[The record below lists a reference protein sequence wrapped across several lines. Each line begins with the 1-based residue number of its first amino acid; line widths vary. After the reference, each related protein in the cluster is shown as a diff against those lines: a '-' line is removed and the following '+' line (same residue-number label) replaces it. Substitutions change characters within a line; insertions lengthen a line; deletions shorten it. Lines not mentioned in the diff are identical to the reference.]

1 VKEITL
7 NETAILMTLT
17 ALTGEQGTAIIQE
30 TYRLVNDAMHAGY
43 GFGVQSMMDE
53 ALEAEQRVAAANDQ
67 GYEEGFA
74 DGMATAYDDGD
85 ETYAVGFNE
94 GYAEAYN
101 AGHEAYSNGF
111 NEGYDAATRDI
122 TGVDPAF
129 PVSEDDAFYDG
140 LEEHYGQADFD
151 ICGRRD

>member
-17 ALTGEQGTAIIQE
+17 ALTGEKGTKIIQE

-43 GFGVQSMMDE
+43 GYGVLSMMNE
-53 ALEAEQRVAAANDQ
+53 VTEAEQRAAAANDQ

-74 DGMATAYDDGD
+74 DGADS
-85 ETYAVGFNE
+85 VGAAHDA
-94 GYAEAYN
+94 GYENGYEEAYN

-111 NEGYDAATRDI
+111 NEGYDTATRDI
-122 TGVDPAF
+122 TGVHPAF

-140 LEEHYGQADFD
+140 LEAHY
-151 ICGRRD
+151 RNYRD